1 MIPRSLMKVI
11 EEPYQLSGDY
21 ERFPVN
27 RQALVSLD
35 LEDEKNPVY
44 NSFMKKMNETMS
56 ENISEE
62 KEGYSQIDYAFD
74 MASNS
79 LNLILAQYGKPN
91 QNFLKWESNFS
102 FPKAI
107 FNRSNLDKNKLT
119 NLIKNNAIY
128 FGADLVGITSL
139 NEKWVYKKDLIKP
152 FVFKDNDKSY
162 ETETEFVISK
172 KINSAIVL
180 GFAMN
185 AELKEE
191 SPKVKASA
199 ASSLGY
205 SRAAIAVV
213 ALSEYIRSLG
223 YRAIPCVNDTAL
235 SIPLAIDAGLGQIGR
250 NGILIT
256 PEFGPSVR
264 LAKVL
269 TDMPLKFDC
278 PIDFGVV
285 DFCQNCLLCA
295 KECPSQSI
303 SYGDRT
309 FEPACV
315 NNNGGVKK
323 WYINGESC
331 LKFWQKNG
339 TSCSNCINVCPFTK
353 GFEASQC
360 IECVKCETTSGCEL
374 QVNTHHREKNGYLEI
389 KKWGYQPK
397 VLYPRR
403 KGL

>member
-1 MIPRSLMKVI
+1 MIPRSLMRFVEK
-11 EEPYQLSGDY
+11 PYQLCDDY
-21 ERFPVN
+21 ERFPVI
-27 RQALVSLD
+27 RQALVSVD
-35 LEDEKNPVY
+35 LEDKKNPVY
-44 NSFMKKMNETMS
+44 NSFMKKMNKKMNN
-56 ENISEE
+56 NIANER
-62 KEGYSQIDYAFD
+62 EGYTLKEYAFD
-74 MASNS
+74 RASNS

-91 QNFLKWESNFS
+91 QNFLKWESNISIPEAVF
-102 FPKAI
+102 
-107 FNRSNLDKNKLT
+107 DKNNFDKSKLT
-119 NLIKNNAIY
+119 SLIKNNASY

-139 NEKWVYKKDLIKP
+139 NEKWIYAKDLIKP
-152 FVFKDNDKSY
+152 FVFKDSDKSY
-162 ETETEFVISK
+162 ETEKEFVISN
-172 KINSAIVL
+172 KINRVIVL

-185 AELKEE
+185 ANLKER

-205 SRAAIAVV
+205 SRAAITVI
-213 ALSEYIRSLG
+213 ALSEYIRNLG
-223 YRAIPCVNDTAL
+223 YQAIPCVNDTAL
-235 SIPLAIDAGLGQIGR
+235 SIPLAVDAGLGQVGR

-269 TDMPLKFDC
+269 TDMPLNSDH

-285 DFCQNCLLCA
+285 EFCQNCLLCA

-303 SYGDRT
+303 SYEDRT
-309 FEPACV
+309 FEPTCS

-331 LKFWQKNG
+331 LKYWQENG
-339 TSCSNCINVCPFTK
+339 TSCSNCIKVCPFTK

-360 IECVKCETTSGCEL
+360 IECVKCETTNGCEL
-374 QVNTHHREKNGYLEI
+374 QVNTHYREKHGYLKIE
-389 KKWGYQPK
+389 KWGYQPE